1 MERRRSTG
9 LVVGIVLVAT
19 ACSTGPDAPSVAE
32 SESTCTETFCI
43 SSPSDWVV
51 EEVGESYVV
60 FHHPLDP
67 EKIRATASGVN
78 MEGLVAANG
87 GTWPQTVSGVIDV
100 FWSSLD
106 GGKASLAE
114 QRALEDGSVESV
126 GAFQDGRLWFRLIG
140 LDSVNGLGVEVRGP
154 NSSWEAHA
162 EVFLDSLEP
171 FGP

>member
-1 MERRRSTG
+1 MDCRRSTVL
-9 LVVGIVLVAT
+9 LVGVVLLAT
-19 ACSTGPDAPSVAE
+19 ACSTGPEAPPVAG
-32 SESTCTETFCI
+32 SEPLCTETFCI

-51 EEVGESYVV
+51 DEVGESFVV

-67 EKIRATASGVN
+67 DKIRATASAVN
-78 MEGLVAANG
+78 MEGLVKANG
-87 GTWPQTVSGVIDV
+87 GTWPQAVSGVIDV

-106 GGKASLAE
+106 GGNAALAE
-114 QRALEDGSVESV
+114 KRALEDGSVESV

-154 NSSWEAHA
+154 NSSWEDHA
-162 EVFLDSLEP
+162 AVFLDSLEP

>member
-1 MERRRSTG
+1 MDRRRSLVLLLG
-9 LVVGIVLVAT
+9 LVLLVA
-19 ACSTGPDAPSVAE
+19 ACSTGPDAPPVAG
-32 SESTCTETFCI
+32 SEPTCTDTFCI

-51 EEVGESYVV
+51 EEVGESFVV

-67 EKIRATASGVN
+67 ETIRATASGVN
-78 MEGLVAANG
+78 MEGLVEANG
-87 GTWPQTVSGVIDV
+87 GAWPQTVSGVVDV

-114 QRALEDGSVESV
+114 KRALEDGSVESV
-126 GAFQDGRLWFRLIG
+126 GVFQDGRLWYRLIG

-162 EVFLDSLEP
+162 EVFLDSLDP
-171 FGP
+171 FGS